1 MNARNA
7 LAAVLTKS
15 GSFQNNGRVKLARHL
30 LNIVQL
36 QKELNVYNYGGLT
49 KAAAANQNKSE
60 RIKFAALLAQHAIE
74 KQAFLGALLRG
85 AGGLAARAIPKMG
98 LNSIGQTLA
107 NAGGL
112 ASRAIP
118 KLGLNSIGRTAA
130 NAGKAVDPYIPAVA
144 GGAIL
149 GHLASQSDTNLPQG
163 TTGTGV
169 SGLIERVSPPAQQTN
184 PLLEFAQRNNFNL
197 GQGAIDLITRAGL
210 SGQAMRDRY
219 MERPG
224 FTEPGQAMRYRYME

>member
-7 LAAVLTKS
+7 LASVLTKS
-15 GSFQNNGRVKLARHL
+15 GSFQNSGRVKLARHL

-74 KQAFLGALLRG
+74 KQAVLGALLRG
-85 AGGLAARAIPKMG
+85 AGLAARAIPKLG

-107 NAGGL
+107 NVGGL

-163 TTGTGV
+163 TTTGTGV
-169 SGLIERVSPPAQQTN
+169 SGLIERVSPPAQQTI
-184 PLLEFAQRNNFNL
+184 PILEFAKRNNFNL

-224 FTEPGQAMRYRYME
+224 FTQSGQAMRE